1 MFTPITYMVSQISV
15 AFTMSIFPSP
25 FTARPHSVLSLFRY
39 AGVAALAGLGAC
51 ASGRSVTT
59 LPAPINTTVI
69 SRPTIQGSGP
79 AFQTGKEGAIA
90 RARADSV
97 RLPYTKADIDF
108 MSGMIHHHAQ
118 AITMSRMAPSH
129 QADAAVQRLTARII
143 NAQSDEIRLMQG
155 WLEDRNQPVPQVD
168 SAGNVTVGMAG
179 MAGHNMASMPGM
191 SGAAMPA
198 MPGMLTDAQ
207 MKELDK
213 ARGKEYD
220 RLFLT
225 YMMQHHRG
233 AISMVQDLFASQGAG
248 QDESIFKFANDVE
261 VDQSTE
267 IRRMLTMMLEMGFA
281 PPTLPK

>member
-1 MFTPITYMVSQISV
+1 MP
-15 AFTMSIFPSP
+15 
-25 FTARPHSVLSLFRY
+25 SLFRY
-39 AGVAALAGLGAC
+39 AGVAALASLGAC
-51 ASGRSVTT
+51 ASGPRSSSAVTGI
-59 LPAPINTTVI
+59 PNTTTV
-69 SRPTIQGSGP
+69 SRPTIQQSGP
-79 AFQTGKEGAIA
+79 AFQTGQAGAIA
-90 RARADSV
+90 RARADSL
-97 RLPYTKADIDF
+97 RLPYTRADIDF
-108 MSGMIHHHAQ
+108 MNGMIHHHAQ
-118 AITMSRMAPSH
+118 AITMSRMAPTH
-129 QADAAVQRLTARII
+129 GADAAVQRLTARII

-155 WLEDRNQPVPQVD
+155 WLQDRNQAVPQVD

-191 SGAAMPA
+191 TEMSMPGMGMPA

-213 ARGKEYD
+213 SRGKEYD

-233 AISMVQDLFASQGAG
+233 AVSMVRDLFTSQGAG

-267 IRRMLTMMLEMGFA
+267 IRRMLSMMLEMGFA
-281 PPTLPK
+281 PPPAK